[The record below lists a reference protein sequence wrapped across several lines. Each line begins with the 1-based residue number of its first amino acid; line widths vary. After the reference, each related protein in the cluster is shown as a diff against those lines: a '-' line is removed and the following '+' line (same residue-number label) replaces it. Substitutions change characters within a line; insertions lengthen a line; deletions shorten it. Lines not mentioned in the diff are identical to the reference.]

1 MQAMK
6 TQFKMVPP
14 PSLEHICK
22 EVCGE
27 MGGGVNREGGS
38 EVLRVEQGGCTALCS
53 CRDFVWPL

>member
-1 MQAMK
+1 MK
-6 TQFKMVPP
+6 TQFKMVP

-27 MGGGVNREGGS
+27 MGGGGVNREGGS
-38 EVLRVEQGGCTALCS
+38 EVLRVEQGGCTALRS